1 MEFKYFEIEFEYFEI
16 EFEDGE
22 YAYIEEENL
31 EKAKAAAEKIGG
43 CKLTGV
49 VVDEDTSFYNE
60 YDIY

>member
-1 MEFKYFEIEFEYFEI
+1 MEFKYFEIEFE
-16 EFEDGE
+16 DGD

-43 CKLTGV
+43 CKLTGTI
-49 VVDEDTSFYNE
+49 VDEDTAFYNE

>member
-1 MEFKYFEIEFEYFEI
+1 MEFKYFEI

-31 EKAKAAAEKIGG
+31 EKAKAAAKQIGG
-43 CKLTGV
+43 CKLTGSI
-49 VVDEDTSFYNE
+49 VVDEEIAFYNA

>member
-1 MEFKYFEIEFEYFEI
+1 MEFKYFEI

-31 EKAKAAAEKIGG
+31 EKAKAAAKKIGD

-49 VVDEDTSFYNE
+49 VVNEEIAFYNA

>member
-1 MEFKYFEIEFEYFEI
+1 MEFKYFEI

-31 EKAKAAAEKIGG
+31 EKAKAEAEKIGC

-49 VVDEDTSFYNE
+49 VVDEDIAFYNE